1 MGIMASAS
9 IWVANVLGYYVL
21 VVYMGAI
28 VSMQFFGGEVYA
40 LNDFSGRWSKRGRL
54 NFDTFGMSFIT
65 NFVVITGDG
74 WNEVMYSTMHACG
87 GISAVYFVLI
97 LVIARYAIL
106 SDVHRDHFRS
116 SRDEIRSWSSSRRP
130 RRPWSRSSSS
140 SEACSMAY

>member
-9 IWVANVLGYYVL
+9 IWVANVLGLLFL

-28 VSMQFFGGEVYA
+28 VSMQFFGGKFMR

-87 GISAVYFVLI
+87 GISRCISYLI

-106 SDVHRDHFRS
+106 SMLIAIIFDQVERDSILVIKQAAQTAMVAVFKFERV
-116 SRDEIRSWSSSRRP
+116 
-130 RRPWSRSSSS
+130 
-140 SEACSMAY
+140 CSMGY